1 MFGLRK
7 RSLQETPR
15 LEAPAIWSD
24 FLESLRPDGSYNQRL
39 EAILAALAKVVGFSV
54 YYPGCSLSPKP
65 IRCSLSLIRWT
76 RACVASSD
84 PPQAEFSTAGGQ
96 RASFR
101 TM

>member
-7 RSLQETPR
+7 RSLQETSR

-24 FLESLRPDGSYNQRL
+24 FLEPLRPDSSYNERL
-39 EAILAALAKVVGFSV
+39 EAILAALDKVVGLSV
-54 YYPGCSLSPKP
+54 CYPGCSPSPKP
-65 IRCSLSLIRWT
+65 VRCCLSLIRWT
-76 RACVASSD
+76 RACIASSD
-84 PPQAEFSTAGGQ
+84 PPQAELSTAGGQ